1 MGTYWA
7 RISFINNVFYFHRLL
22 WHYQKV
28 KNFFVIFLTLSILSG
43 CEVAP
48 VVDSSWISSN
58 CTSVYYTP
66 TPCSEKLSGC
76 SCNES
81 SKIKTCNLSDGGKYV
96 GYFKGN
102 NFHGKGDYY
111 WKNGA
116 SFKGIWKND
125 KRWCG
130 IEKNGSTYFLYRDGN
145 PTQGEEGV
153 DWGLVAG
160 AAIIGA
166 AAYAI
171 ADSSGSSGGN
181 SYSAPSS
188 SSTCTYTHNFREYTI
203 ENPNIFGGSCPLFHT
218 YEEPEMCSIYAY
230 HTRECDIGKA
240 CGDTCISDY
249 KTCHV
254 GRGSACNKNFKSYP

>member
-1 MGTYWA
+1 MVVSMLVTLKAIIFMVKEITTGKME
-7 RISFINNVFYFHRLL
+7 HLL
-22 WHYQKV
+22 KEFGKMIKDGV
-28 KNFFVIFLTLSILSG
+28 VLKKT
-43 CEVAP
+43 VAP
-48 VVDSSWISSN
+48 I
-58 CTSVYYTP
+58 
-66 TPCSEKLSGC
+66 
-76 SCNES
+76 
-81 SKIKTCNLSDGGKYV
+81 
-96 GYFKGN
+96 
-102 NFHGKGDYY
+102 
-111 WKNGA
+111 
-116 SFKGIWKND
+116 
-125 KRWCG
+125 
-130 IEKNGSTYFLYRDGN
+130 LYRDGN